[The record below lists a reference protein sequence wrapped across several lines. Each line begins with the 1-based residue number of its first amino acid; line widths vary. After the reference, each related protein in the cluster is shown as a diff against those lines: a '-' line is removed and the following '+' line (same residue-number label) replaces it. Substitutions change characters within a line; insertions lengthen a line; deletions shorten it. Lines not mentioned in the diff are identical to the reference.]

1 MEERRKCLFH
11 DNPGINPYFRDG
23 QGFCQADS
31 GNWEEFGCCLVNAAG
46 DLARNPVWEIDD
58 RYSQLFDRT
67 GGRRQ
72 LNAINT
78 AYGLVVGIDIEE

>member
-1 MEERRKCLFH
+1 M
-11 DNPGINPYFRDG
+11 
-23 QGFCQADS
+23 
-31 GNWEEFGCCLVNAAG
+31 VNAAG